1 MVINSR
7 LKHAALV
14 SLFAASVAGC
24 STLSNWT
31 SSGDT
36 LEPPR
41 ITRDNTNHQSLSDKY
56 KGNSSASEHEA
67 NRRSLSDIKQMFSE
81 KNVYNR
87 KPTEVG
93 SLLNGERVSACRKVS
108 FTAKNVPLG
117 NILKT
122 LAGKGRIMRIDTAG
136 PGDKLDL
143 EQTVSVTANNEC
155 DKDIIA
161 NLLGDLD
168 IAHLISSSA
177 LTIMPRLTKTYSL
190 PLSRLQEG
198 YTSSASL
205 ENIKSGGAGAGAS
218 GSGGGISTI
227 TQKSA
232 ALDEYK
238 AIQDVI
244 VNMITKDSGS
254 TVTINEVDGTLIAN
268 AKLSEHRK
276 IKRMIKEFTQRMVE
290 RTVVVQATVLE
301 INKTQ
306 MTSRGI
312 SLDVLLNQIDGGLSI
327 VSDFSSAVQGSSG
340 TIRSYRNQ
348 GGALLYDVQAA
359 LQAKDIGFN
368 VRVQPEMRVDNRRSA
383 ILTMGTQEEYV
394 SNIAPGTSGANGG
407 IAQPVPTL
415 SVLQTGISMQVTP
428 NVLDDGRITSH
439 LNFVITDKVGE
450 NNFNFTGVGSFN
462 TPIRSNRKINTRITT
477 NDGEVV
483 VISGLIKE
491 QTDKQETGIPVLK
504 DLPFIGAL
512 FGNTTEYVYQQEAVI
527 FLTIKRQPLN

>member
-1 MVINSR
+1 MMNYKKLS
-7 LKHAALV
+7 KKAAL
-14 SLFAASVAGC
+14 ASAFILTLSGC
-24 STLSNWT
+24 STLSDW
-31 SSGDT
+31 SSPKNSPD
-36 LEPPR
+36 LNQV
-41 ITRDNTNHQSLSDKY
+41 TRDSTTHQSLSDKY
-56 KGNSSASEHEA
+56 KGRNSGSDSEI
-67 NRRSLSDIKQMFSE
+67 NRRSLSDIKQMFAE

-87 KPTEVG
+87 KPGKRGEAEVF
-93 SLLNGERVSACRKVS
+93 SSCHKVS

-122 LAGKGRIMRIDTAG
+122 LAGKDRIMRVEESSGNTIN
-136 PGDKLDL
+136 LDQL
-143 EQTVSVTANNEC
+143 VSINANNEC
-155 DKDIIA
+155 DTDIIN

-177 LTIMPRLTKTYSL
+177 LTVMPRITKTYSL
-190 PLSRLQEG
+190 PLNRLQEG
-198 YTSSASL
+198 YSSSASL
-205 ENIKSGGAGAGAS
+205 ENVQSTTGGGGGS
-218 GSGGGISTI
+218 GSGGISSI

-232 ALDEYK
+232 ALDEYEALK
-238 AIQDVI
+238 TVI
-244 VNMITKDSGS
+244 EEMITNDSGS
-254 TVTINEVDGTLIAN
+254 TVSINEIDGTLIAN

-276 IKRMIKEFTQRMVE
+276 IKRMITEFTQRMVE

-306 MTSRGI
+306 MSSKGVT
-312 SLDVLLNQIDGGLSI
+312 LDILLNQIDGGLSL
-327 VSDFSSAVQGSSG
+327 VSDFSSAVQGSAG
-340 TIRSYRNQ
+340 TVRAYRNQ

-394 SNIAPGTSGANGG
+394 SNIAPGTSSANGG
-407 IAQPVPTL
+407 VAQPVPTL

-483 VISGLIKE
+483 VISGLVKE
-491 QTDKQETGIPVLK
+491 QTDKQETGIPFLK
-504 DLPFIGAL
+504 DLPFIGVL
-512 FGNTTEYVYQQEAVI
+512 FGNTTESIYQQEAVI

>member
-1 MVINSR
+1 MTYKKLS
-7 LKHAALV
+7 KTMALA
-14 SLFAASVAGC
+14 SAFIFALSGC
-24 STLSNWT
+24 STLSNW
-31 SSGDT
+31 SSSKET
-36 LEPPR
+36 PPQKQ
-41 ITRDNTNHQSLSDKY
+41 ISRDNTNYQSLSDKY
-56 KGNSSASEHEA
+56 KGRSSGSDSEA
-67 NRRSLSDIKQMFSE
+67 NKRSLNDIKQMFAE

-87 KPTEVG
+87 KPGKREAGGTF
-93 SLLNGERVSACRKVS
+93 SNCRKIS

-122 LAGKGRIMRIDTAG
+122 LAGKDRLMRIENSAKDSV
-136 PGDKLDL
+136 DL
-143 EQTVSVTANNEC
+143 EQLVSVNASNEC
-155 DKDIIA
+155 DTDIIN

-168 IAHLISSSA
+168 IAHLISPTA
-177 LTIMPRLTKTYSL
+177 LTVMPRITKTYSL
-190 PLSRLQEG
+190 PLNRLQEG
-198 YTSSASL
+198 YTASASL
-205 ENIKSGGAGAGAS
+205 ENIKSTTGGAS
-218 GSGGGISTI
+218 GGGGGGGGVSTI
-227 TQKSA
+227 TQKSS

-238 AIQDVI
+238 SLKTVI
-244 VNMITKDSGS
+244 EEMITNDSGS
-254 TVTINEVDGTLIAN
+254 SVSINEIDGTLIAN

-276 IKRMIKEFTQRMVE
+276 IKRMITEFTQRMVE

-306 MTSRGI
+306 MSSKGVT
-312 SLDVLLNQIDGGLSI
+312 LDLLLNQIDGGLSL
-327 VSDFSSAVQGSSG
+327 VSDFSNAVQGSSG
-340 TIRSYRNQ
+340 TVRAYRNQ

-394 SNIAPGTSGANGG
+394 SNIAPGTSSANGG
-407 IAQPVPTL
+407 VAQPVPTL

-477 NDGEVV
+477 NDDEVV
-483 VISGLIKE
+483 VISGLVKE
-491 QTDKQETGIPVLK
+491 QTDKQEAGIPILK
-504 DLPFIGAL
+504 DLPFVGAL
-512 FGNTTEYVYQQEAVI
+512 FGSTTESTYQQEAVI